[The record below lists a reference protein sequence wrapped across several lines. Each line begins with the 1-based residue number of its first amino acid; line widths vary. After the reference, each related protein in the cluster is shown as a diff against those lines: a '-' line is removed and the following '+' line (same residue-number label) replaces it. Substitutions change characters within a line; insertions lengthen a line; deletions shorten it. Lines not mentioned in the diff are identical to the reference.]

1 MKKITFAIVSV
12 MMMGLGLIGLVT
24 APVMARPAD
33 EYGFEER
40 DGNHST
46 STSTS
51 TSKSCAGVET
61 SIIDCDAGNE
71 NGEAVGE
78 LLLKAVKIMT
88 GMIAALAVLG
98 VIIAGYQYM
107 MSSGDAAKTAKA
119 KRRLYEI
126 VIGLV
131 VFALMYAA
139 LEFLVPGL

>member
-1 MKKITFAIVSV
+1 MKKILAVLIGV
-12 MMMGLGLIGLVT
+12 MMSVT
-24 APVMARPAD
+24 MASACFNPVLA
-33 EYGFEER
+33 G
-40 DGNHST
+40 
-46 STSTS
+46 
-51 TSKSCAGVET
+51 SCAGVET
-61 SIIDCDAGNE
+61 SVIDCDAGNE
-71 NGEAVGE
+71 DGEAVGE

-88 GMIAALAVLG
+88 GMIAVLAVLG

-131 VFALMYAA
+131 VFALMYVA